1 MSLREQVS
9 DLKSDNT
16 TLSNKLK
23 QHEHKLMELPR
34 LEEGY
39 MRTARGMVRQQ
50 VRFNRFQDIFD
61 LELHALCLDLF

>member
-23 QHEHKLMELPR
+23 QQEHKLMEVPR

-50 VRFNRFQDIFD
+50 VGGACMVYGF
-61 LELHALCLDLF
+61 